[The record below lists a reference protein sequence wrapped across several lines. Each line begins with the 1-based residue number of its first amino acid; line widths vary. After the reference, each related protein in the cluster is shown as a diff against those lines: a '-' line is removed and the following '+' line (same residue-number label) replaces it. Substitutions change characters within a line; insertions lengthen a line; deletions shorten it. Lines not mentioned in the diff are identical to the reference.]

1 MVHTAKQFDEVHHY
15 KGCQLAYEQLA
26 KMYEGDDE
34 YQQERLEF
42 LTKQAKFKT
51 MYETQGYKICR
62 FIPRNGLDEMSLL
75 TEIVRFDT
83 SSCIRAYSK
92 KMTQLLLP
100 SKFSNM
106 QAGNPVA
113 L

>member
-1 MVHTAKQFDEVHHY
+1 
-15 KGCQLAYEQLA
+15 
-26 KMYEGDDE
+26 MYEGDDK
-34 YQQERLEF
+34 YQQERREF
-42 LTKQAKFKT
+42 LAKQAKFKT
-51 MYETQGYKICR
+51 MFEDKVKTQGYGMCH
-62 FIPRNGLDEMSLL
+62 FIPRNGLAEMSLL